1 MLLLILSSLKDFSH
15 WSQEYEEFCALLYAS
30 KDHLFWKMICH
41 INSMDFW
48 VDRIWLD
55 AFLDHSELCN
65 IFHMIYKI
73 YHCAVVCGFLIQ
85 FHAGKIFH
93 TYHMNEP
100 CVLPHALK
108 ELLSD

>member
-1 MLLLILSSLKDFSH
+1 
-15 WSQEYEEFCALLYAS
+15 
-30 KDHLFWKMICH
+30 MICH

-73 YHCAVVCGFLIQ
+73 YHCAVVCVFLIQ

-100 CVLPHALK
+100 CHPDPGSLVNVRTLGAKSLPIQEVNGAFF
-108 ELLSD
+108 ESYTTS